1 MKPFDLN
8 DALSGKPVKL
18 RNGSKAYV
26 TGIVPNAI
34 KTDYVLRGVT
44 VKKDRS
50 GDLVVSST
58 ASWTIKGRA
67 SLFID
72 EHQFDIIGMCEE
84 EEPIKYR
91 HINGK
96 KFPEPSNIPPKIG
109 EAYFMV
115 NIEYG
120 ATVLKFC
127 WEDSSADNDRLKMGI
142 IHTTKEAAQAHADA
156 INTLYCGEPCSD

>member
-72 EHQFDIIGMCEE
+72 EYQFDIIGMCEE

-156 INTLYCGEPCSD
+156 INTLYHGEPCSD

>member
-50 GDLVVSST
+50 GDLVISST

-72 EHQFDIIGMCEE
+72 EHQFDIIGMWEE

-96 KFPEPSNIPPKIG
+96 KFPKPSNIPPKIG

-156 INTLYCGEPCSD
+156 INTLYYGEPCSD